1 MAEGSAGGASP
12 PVWARGM
19 VAALARGDH
28 RYVLRTADLALEA
41 AAADPA
47 LLARVHTWLAQAW
60 SRDGDTEQAREHLR
74 LAIRAVKE
82 AGDEAGL
89 AQIRGLRRQVLE
101 QARSREEAS
110 PPPPPG
116 PPAAPA
122 PSWSG
127 EDRAAQAIAALARG
141 DEHAAV
147 EHAIAAREQARRA
160 ADPKG
165 EVVALLALARVPGH
179 ADAAL
184 RAARD
189 VADHA
194 GDNNLVAAV
203 VRGAR
208 ELGVD
213 LGVRVF

>member
-1 MAEGSAGGASP
+1 
-12 PVWARGM
+12 M

-28 RYVLRTADLALEA
+28 RYVLRTAELAVEV

-47 LLARVHTWLAQAW
+47 LLARVHTWVAQAW
-60 SRDGDTEQAREHLR
+60 SKEGDTEQAREHLR

-82 AGDEAGL
+82 AGDEVGL
-89 AQIRGLRRQVLE
+89 AQIRGLRRQVLDP
-101 QARSREEAS
+101 ARAPRDETGEAVPS
-110 PPPPPG
+110 PA
-116 PPAAPA
+116 PAAAAA

-141 DEHAAV
+141 DADAAV
-147 EHAIAAREQARRA
+147 AHAIAAREQARRA

-189 VADHA
+189 VADHS

-208 ELGVD
+208 EQGVD